1 MIAVDVPLNS
11 IGWPMQSV
19 AGIFLIMYLLS
30 VSIPLP
36 SLKIITI
43 LYFAFVFYDIFFVFI
58 TRAFSSPRTPDPQ
71 SVTEVTLS
79 RSARS
84 ADPHSF
90 MEAVALGTAGQSG
103 ESIPATFRWRLREF
117 VGLYGCSYRD
127 DSMLLGFGDAV
138 IPGFLSAFLIFYDA
152 LWKVRFLRHFV
163 ASFIGY
169 IVGIGLAF
177 LVSMLSQS
185 AQPALIYLC
194 PCSLGFGVLTAGIL
208 GGKVELTRL
217 WNGQFPV
224 TPQPPAYTATPDEQ
238 SCEKNVDS
246 AYPFQDANATERLA
260 GTTGDVFNGSGEPN
274 NYTPSV

>member
-1 MIAVDVPLNS
+1 M
-11 IGWPMQSV
+11 
-19 AGIFLIMYLLS
+19 
-30 VSIPLP
+30 
-36 SLKIITI
+36 
-43 LYFAFVFYDIFFVFI
+43 
-58 TRAFSSPRTPDPQ
+58 
-71 SVTEVTLS
+71 
-79 RSARS
+79 
-84 ADPHSF
+84 
-90 MEAVALGTAGQSG
+90 
-103 ESIPATFRWRLREF
+103 
-117 VGLYGCSYRD
+117 
-127 DSMLLGFGDAV
+127 
-138 IPGFLSAFLIFYDA
+138 
-152 LWKVRFLRHFV
+152 
-163 ASFIGY
+163 
-169 IVGIGLAF
+169 GIGLAF